1 MPDCSLSPKLDHRL
15 VNGVLPSETLT
26 CVRCSTP
33 QSLGHRRVAVSLPSA
48 TRGALWLSSSS
59 ALQESSRDLAGS
71 SALGAALPVLLAA
84 SVVLLPPRGRS
95 ASVTGGLGCWDSR
108 FDDMVLK
115 TQTAA
120 GHRVH

>member
-1 MPDCSLSPKLDHRL
+1 MPDCSLSPKLYRRL

-26 CVRCSTP
+26 CVLL
-33 QSLGHRRVAVSLPSA
+33 SLGHRRVAVCLPSA